1 MTQKFQTVK
10 NELIKK
16 LKDLDPRL
24 SYHTINHTLDV
35 LKQAERI
42 AKEEKI
48 EDERDLY
55 LLKLAALYHDSG
67 FLEVYDGHEEM
78 SCKII
83 LMDADHLSI
92 NENELQFIQKLIMAT
107 KLSNKPHTHLEK
119 ILRDADLDYL
129 GRTDF
134 LEIAALLKKELFAYK
149 IITDTSEWNERQL
162 KFLKQHHYYTKSS
175 QKLREPVKQANYQTL
190 L

>member
-1 MTQKFQTVK
+1 MTQKFEKVK
-10 NELIKK
+10 AQLINK
-16 LKDLDPRL
+16 LMDLDPKL
-24 SYHTINHTLDV
+24 SYHTISHTLDV
-35 LKQAERI
+35 IKQAERI

-67 FLEVYDGHEEM
+67 FLKVYDGHEEM
-78 SCKII
+78 SCQII
-83 LMDADHLSI
+83 LKDADQLALTQ
-92 NENELQFIQKLIMAT
+92 NELQFIQKLIMAT
-107 KLSNKPHTHLEK
+107 KLSSKPHTHLEK

-134 LEIAALLKKELFAYK
+134 LDIAALLKKELFAYK
-149 IITDTSEWNERQL
+149 IITDTNEWNERQL
-162 KFLKQHHYYTKSS
+162 NFLKQHHYYTKSS
-175 QKLREPVKQANYQTL
+175 QKLREPVKQLNYQNL

>member
-1 MTQKFQTVK
+1 MTNTFEKVK
-10 NELIKK
+10 NQLIKK
-16 LKDLDPRL
+16 LMDLDPKL

-42 AKEEKI
+42 AKEENI
-48 EDERDLY
+48 QDERNLY

-67 FLEVYDGHEEM
+67 FLKVYDGHEEM
-78 SCKII
+78 SCQII
-83 LMDADHLSI
+83 LKDAAQLDI

-134 LEIAALLKKELFAYK
+134 LEIAALLKKELMAYK
-149 IITDTSEWNERQL
+149 IISDTSEWNERQL
-162 KFLKQHHYYTKSS
+162 NFLKQHRYYTKSS
-175 QKLREPVKQANYQTL
+175 QMLREPVKQENFKTL